1 MIAIMAIVHIQSV
14 HRHPPPLNR
23 KLVREN
29 PYATRLLRKA
39 IDTAAFK
46 IYGHWVKRGENQ
58 NRAALFENAP
68 KCDTTIA
75 SMLQEN
81 VDYGFAITDSDS
93 FLT

>member
-1 MIAIMAIVHIQSV
+1 MIAVMAVTHIQSV

-23 KLVREN
+23 NYVRRN

-39 IDTAAFK
+39 IDAAAFK

-68 KCDTTIA
+68 KCDNKFM

-81 VDYGFAITDSDS
+81 NDLCTTQDFDSITR
-93 FLT
+93 